1 MHALTLEGLM
11 DVCCVQRM
19 SGGGTFYEKGLAS
32 AKAWWHETAQHD
44 VKAESNLL
52 WLEYRM

>member
-1 MHALTLEGLM
+1 MHALILEGLM
-11 DVCCVQRM
+11 DVCCVQRL
-19 SGGGTFYEKGLAS
+19 SGGGTFCTKGLAS
-32 AKAWWHETAQHD
+32 AKAWWHERTQHD